1 MSQPR
6 IEDVWPLSPLQEGL
20 LFHAGYDAGYEAGD
34 AGHGDGPGGARDVY
48 VVQGVVGLT
57 GDLDPAVLRASWQ
70 ALLDRHAVL
79 RAGFQRRGTG
89 DPVQLV
95 AAGVALPWDERDL
108 SALAPADAEAAAAEL
123 AAAERA
129 RRFDPEVPPLLRL
142 LLVRLGPGRY
152 RMVLTLHHLIMDGWS
167 LPVLFEELS
176 RVYAAGGDPSGLPP
190 VTSFRD
196 YLVWLGG
203 RDRGAARDAWRREL
217 AGLPGPTL
225 VGPAHG
231 AGADGAAGTAPAA
244 GPGGAPLPARAATR
258 LGGDLAARLRRVARG
273 LGVTLNTVTQ
283 AAWGLL
289 VGQLTGRSDVVFGA
303 IVSGRPMELPGVERM
318 VGLFINTVPVR
329 VAAAPGDTLAGTLTR
344 LQAAQSALLDHQH
357 LGLTE
362 IRRAAGDGAVFDTLI
377 VHQNYPRNPDGPL
390 RLDGLDVGGGGG
402 EDASHY
408 PLTLVVTPGD
418 DELELRLDYRPDLF
432 DERAAW
438 ALLDRLVR
446 VLEQTAADPLA
457 RVADVDVLTPE
468 ERRTVLH
475 GWNDT
480 ARPVPDASLVD
491 LFEAQAARTPGA
503 VAVAGPDAS
512 GTDVTWTYADLDA
525 RADAVAR
532 ALVRRGV
539 RPHDLVGVVRERSA
553 ELVPV
558 LLGVLKA
565 GAAYLPLD
573 PAHPEGRRRAII
585 EEAGVSVVLTDA
597 DAFDPAAEPPA
608 APGPAAPGPDVR
620 GPDVRGPA
628 RRVPPQGLA
637 YVMYTSGSTGAP
649 KGVAVTHANVVA
661 FCLDEAWRDDVV
673 DSVLVHANHAFD
685 ASTYE
690 IWTPLLHG
698 GRLVV
703 APPGRVDAAER
714 ARLIAAH
721 RVTNVHVTAGLFAAL
736 ADQAPW
742 MFAGV
747 REVSTGGDVVSAT
760 AVRALLEAH
769 PGLVVRTTYGPTETT
784 AFTAQ
789 VAYTASEGVPA
800 AVPLGFPMD
809 NARAYV
815 LDEFLRPVP
824 PGVVGELYIAGAGVA
839 RGYAGRPALTA
850 ERFVAC
856 PHAGPGERVYRTGDL
871 ASWGA
876 NGVLRFAGR
885 ADGQVKIR
893 GFRIEPAEV
902 ESVLGA
908 HDDVARAT
916 VVVREDRPGA
926 RRLVGYVVAA
936 PGAAPDPAAL
946 RAFAAARLP
955 EYMVPAEVVP
965 LDEIPVTA
973 NGKVDRAALP
983 APAAAAATGRGPA
996 TPAEELLC
1004 GLFADVLG
1012 LDAVGAEDSFFA
1024 LGGDSIT
1031 SMLVVAR
1038 ARRAGLALSA
1048 RQVFEHRTPAA
1059 LASVAGRADAAETAG
1074 GPDPDD
1080 GPYGDVPL
1088 TPAMLEMAGRAD
1100 LTGPLSQAMLVTLP
1114 PDAGH
1119 DRIEAAVR
1127 AVLDHHDMLRAR
1139 LRRTAAGDRVLTVP
1153 PPGAAVRVPRVDVSG
1168 PGPVPWRDVAEREA
1182 ARAAR
1187 DLDPEAGVMLRA
1199 VRLDAGPREPG
1210 RLLLVAHHLVVDGVS
1225 WRVLV
1230 PDLAAAHRDPDAPL
1244 PPAGT
1249 PFRAWARRLA
1259 AQAAGQAR
1267 VDELPAWRDL
1277 LAGPDPVLGARRP
1290 DPARDTVAAG
1300 LRTASAAVT
1309 GGTAAALLDR
1319 VPAAFHATV
1328 DDVLLAGLVAAV
1340 AEWRRARGGA
1350 LAGGLPVSVEG
1361 HGRDPIA
1368 PGVDVARTVGWFT
1381 AARPV
1386 RLDPG
1391 AVDPAEVRAGGLAAG
1406 ILLKRVKER
1415 LRAVPGDGLGHG
1427 MLRHLNPATAPV
1439 LAALPAPQIGFTHL
1453 GRLPAVPPG
1462 AARPEP
1468 WQGELLDGGAAAG
1481 TAVAHALDATAAVH
1495 DAPGGPRL
1503 ALTLVAPAG
1512 VLDRTDVDALAA
1524 GWSAMLRGLAAHAAD
1539 PRSGGHTPSD
1549 FPLTELSQD
1558 ELDEFAAIADE
1569 FEGRGLTT

>member
-20 LFHAGYDAGYEAGD
+20 LFHAGYDTGSDTGSDTAPEGER
-34 AGHGDGPGGARDVY
+34 DGAARDVY
-48 VVQGVVGLT
+48 VVQGVIGLT

-89 DPVQLV
+89 DPVQLI

-108 SALAPADAEAAAAEL
+108 SALDTADAESAAAEL
-123 AAAERA
+123 ALAERA

-142 LLVRLGPGRY
+142 LLVRLAPGRH
-152 RMVLTLHHLIMDGWS
+152 RLVLTMHHLIMDGWS

-176 RVYAAGGDPSGLPP
+176 LVYAAGGDPSGLPP

-203 RDRGAARDAWRREL
+203 RDRDAARDAWRREL

-225 VGPAHG
+225 VGPA
-231 AGADGAAGTAPAA
+231 AADGAGGT
-244 GPGGAPLPARAATR
+244 GGGAPPLPGRVAHRV
-258 LGGDLAARLRRVARG
+258 GGDLGARLRRVARG
-273 LGVTLNTVTQ
+273 LGVTLNTMTQ

-289 VGQLTGRSDVVFGA
+289 VGQLTGRFDVVFGA

-329 VAAAPGDTLAGTLTR
+329 VATRPGDTLAGILTR
-344 LQAAQSALLDHQH
+344 LQTAQSALLDHQH
-357 LGLTE
+357 LGLPE
-362 IRRAAGDGAVFDTLI
+362 IRRAAGGGAVFDTLL
-377 VHQNYPRNPDGPL
+377 VHQNYPRDPDGPL
-390 RLDGLDVGGGGG
+390 RLDGLEVGGGGG

-408 PLTLVVTPGD
+408 PLTLVVTPGG
-418 DELELRLDYRPDLF
+418 DELELRLDYRPDVF

-446 VLEQTAADPLA
+446 VLEQAADDPLA

-468 ERRTVLH
+468 ERGTVLH

-480 ARPVPDASLVD
+480 ARPLPGRSLTD
-491 LFEAQAARTPGA
+491 LFEAQAARSPGA
-503 VAVAGPDAS
+503 VAVVGQDAS
-512 GTDVTWTYADLDA
+512 GTDVTWTYAELDA
-525 RADAVAR
+525 RADTVAR
-532 ALVRRGV
+532 ALIGRGV
-539 RPHDLVGVVRERSA
+539 RPHDLVGVVLERSA

-565 GAAYLPLD
+565 GAAYVPLD
-573 PAHPEGRRRAII
+573 PAHPDGRRRAII
-585 EEAGVSVVLTDA
+585 KEAGVSVVLTGEDG
-597 DAFDPAAEPPA
+597 F
-608 APGPAAPGPDVR
+608 GPAAGGRPGVQ
-620 GPDVRGPA
+620 
-628 RRVPPQGLA
+628 VPPDSLA

-673 DSVLVHANHAFD
+673 ESVLVQANHAFD

-690 IWTPLLHG
+690 IWTPLLRG

-714 ARLIAAH
+714 ARLIAEH
-721 RVTNVHVTAGLFAAL
+721 RVTNVHATAGLFAAL

-747 REVSTGGDVVSAT
+747 REVSTGGDVVSSA
-760 AVRALLEAH
+760 AVRTLLRTH

-784 AFTAQ
+784 AFTTQ

-800 AVPLGFPMD
+800 SVPLGFPMD

-815 LDEFLRPVP
+815 LDGFLRPVP

-856 PHAGPGERVYRTGDL
+856 PFAGPGERAYRTGDL

-902 ESVLGA
+902 EAVLGG
-908 HDDVARAT
+908 HDDVARTA
-916 VVVREDRPGA
+916 VVVRADRSGV

-936 PGAAPDPAAL
+936 PGAAADPAAL

-955 EYMVPAEVVP
+955 EYMVPADVVP
-965 LDEIPVTA
+965 VDAIPVTA

-983 APAAAAATGRGPA
+983 APAAVAAAAGRGPA

-1012 LDAVGAEDSFFA
+1012 LAAVGAEDSFFA

-1059 LASVAGRADAAETAG
+1059 LASVAGRADGDADGG
-1074 GPDPDD
+1074 GPDPAD
-1080 GPYGDVPL
+1080 GPHGDVPL
-1088 TPAMLEMAGRAD
+1088 TPAMLEMAERSDLAGRF
-1100 LTGPLSQAMLVTLP
+1100 SQAMLVTLP
-1114 PDAGH
+1114 AGARH
-1119 DRIEAAVR
+1119 DRLEAAVR
-1127 AVLDHHDMLRAR
+1127 AVLDHHDVLRAR
-1139 LRRTAAGDRVLTVP
+1139 LRRTPGADPALTIP
-1153 PPGAAVRVPRVDVSG
+1153 PPAGTAVRVPRVDVSA
-1168 PGPVPWRDVAEREA
+1168 PDPVPWGDVAEREA

-1187 DLDPEAGVMLRA
+1187 ELDPEAGVMLRA
-1199 VRLDAGPREPG
+1199 VRLDAGPDAPG

-1230 PDLAAAHRDPDAPL
+1230 PDLAAAYGDPGTPL

-1249 PFRAWARRLA
+1249 PFRTWARRLA
-1259 AQAAGQAR
+1259 AQAASQAR
-1267 VDELPAWRDL
+1267 VDELPAWRDM
-1277 LAGPDPVLGARRP
+1277 LAGPDPVLGTRRP

-1300 LRTASAAVT
+1300 LRAASATIT

-1319 VPAAFHATV
+1319 VPAAFHATI
-1328 DDVLLAGLVAAV
+1328 DDVLLAGLVAAL

-1361 HGRDPIA
+1361 HGREPLA
-1368 PGVDVARTVGWFT
+1368 PGMDVSRTVGWFT
-1381 AARPV
+1381 AAHPV

-1406 ILLKRVKER
+1406 VLLKRVKER

-1427 MLRHLNPATAPV
+1427 MLRRLNPATAPA
-1439 LAALPAPQIGFTHL
+1439 LAALPVPQIGFTNL
-1453 GRLPAVPPG
+1453 GRFTATASGTAEPG
-1462 AARPEP
+1462 P
-1468 WQGELLDGGAAAG
+1468 WHGELLDGGAASD
-1481 TAVAHALDATAAVH
+1481 TAVAHALDATAAAH
-1495 DAPGGPRL
+1495 DLPAGPRL

-1512 VLDRTDVDALAA
+1512 VLGRSDLDALAA
-1524 GWSAMLRGLAAHAAD
+1524 GWSAMLHGLAAHTAD

-1549 FPLTELSQD
+1549 FPLAQISQD